1 MGKLAAAGIR
11 IGLISNSHRCLA
23 SFQAHF
29 DLQGLI
35 SATVSSSEHG
45 FMKPHASIFVAALQL
60 VDVRPEDAVM
70 VGDSLQQDVLGALR
84 VGMRAI
90 LLQRDSAPVPRLE
103 ELDVRGVRV
112 IRSLAE
118 LPSIL
123 CHEDGGS

>member
-1 MGKLAAAGIR
+1 
-11 IGLISNSHRCLA
+11 
-23 SFQAHF
+23 
-29 DLQGLI
+29 
-35 SATVSSSEHG
+35 
-45 FMKPHASIFVAALQL
+45 MKPHASIFVAALQL

>member
-1 MGKLAAAGIR
+1 
-11 IGLISNSHRCLA
+11 
-23 SFQAHF
+23 
-29 DLQGLI
+29 
-35 SATVSSSEHG
+35 
-45 FMKPHASIFVAALQL
+45 
-60 VDVRPEDAVM
+60 M